1 MSIITLNTRSLPDSA
16 VTTAKINADA
26 VTDAKIADDVI
37 GTEHLTAGEVDA
49 TALGADSVTAAKIND
64 DIISGTTALASE
76 PADTDEFLVSDA
88 GTLKRIDYSLIKGGG
103 ITMADQWRLTTAFT
117 GNANPIASNWER
129 NDTAPALSYF
139 GSQMTES
146 SGVFSFPSTGIYMV
160 TFHAQFSLNS
170 NSRYVSAY
178 INTTTNNS
186 SFSTAA
192 GADSHISQVASSTTF
207 AYSHTNLIVDITDTS
222 NQKVNFRIDLHDTNT
237 QTGGSST
244 YDQTFARFVRLGDT

>member
-1 MSIITLNTRSLPDSA
+1 MALTRIGLNQSIN
-16 VTTAKINADA
+16 
-26 VTDAKIADDVI
+26 
-37 GTEHLTAGEVDA
+37 
-49 TALGADSVTAAKIND
+49 
-64 DIISGTTALASE
+64 LASNV
-76 PADTDEFLVSDA
+76 T
-88 GTLKRIDYSLIKGGG
+88 GTLPVANGGTAITSGFVNGGSL
-103 ITMADQWRLTTAFT
+103 TMADQWRLTTAFT

-160 TFHAQFSLNS
+160 TFHGQFNLSS
-170 NSRYVSAY
+170 NSRYCSAY

-192 GADSHISQVASSTTF
+192 GADAHISQVASSATF
-207 AYSHTNLIVDITDTS
+207 AYAHTNLIVDITDTS
-222 NQKVNFRIDLHDTNT
+222 NQKVNFRIDQHDTNT